1 MLGHAT
7 GSIFKRRRKVVL
19 MLNEVRKRKKKKKHL
34 CPEDN
39 VNETK
44 CRMENLEK
52 LKRIQTQGL
61 EP

>member
-1 MLGHAT
+1 
-7 GSIFKRRRKVVL
+7 
-19 MLNEVRKRKKKKKHL
+19 MLNEVRKRKKKKHL